1 VKGLLYDTSDLMEQA
16 SISRQQVSYWMLN
29 GWITPHEGGGQ
40 GFPLLW
46 SHSTVRHACL
56 MAKVVRAGVAPDVA
70 SKVAD
75 RGRYTDGDVTITLNR
90 KGVTR

>member
-16 SISRQQVSYWMLN
+16 GISRQQVSWWQKN
-29 GWITPHEGGGQ
+29 GWIAPAEGGGQ

-46 SHSTVRHACL
+46 SHRTVAHACL

-70 SKVAD
+70 SKVAE
-75 RGRYTDGDVTITLNR
+75 RGKVTDGDVTISLKR
-90 KGVTR
+90 